1 MKVQLKSNERLC
13 PRCGADSVQPAP
25 FPAPASSGAT
35 GVLWRKVRGMPS
47 VKTPSVSRDEPASG
61 VLGKRERFRSKPL
74 GGAIFAYSALGEITQ
89 ILASSGSPK

>member
-1 MKVQLKSNERLC
+1 MWRETV
-13 PRCGADSVQPAP
+13 
-25 FPAPASSGAT
+25 SSLRPSPLLRHLAQQV
-35 GVLWRKVRGMPS
+35 VLWRKVRGMPS